1 MVFLMRSRPA
11 TLRLFQSTRSMTTS
25 AKVNIDHIKRV
36 GVIGSGQMGLG
47 IAYVAA
53 NVTQLPVVLMDI
65 SKEQTDRGIAFMN
78 KLLEKDVAKNKITAE
93 HANKVRELITTTN
106 HMDGLAQT
114 DVVIEAASENLDI
127 KKAIFRDL
135 DKICHAE
142 AILAT
147 NTSSISITKIAA
159 ATSRPEKVIG
169 MHFMNPVPV
178 MKLVEVIP
186 GLATDNKVLQETK
199 ALATAMGKTCTQVTD
214 IPGFV
219 ANRLLMP
226 YINEAFMVLEGQFA
240 TAEDIDTTMKLG
252 TNMPM
257 GPLVLADFIGLDT
270 CLAIMK
276 VLYEN
281 TGDSKYRPCVLL
293 QKYVD
298 AGWHG
303 KKNGRGVYTY

>member
-1 MVFLMRSRPA
+1 
-11 TLRLFQSTRSMTTS
+11 
-25 AKVNIDHIKRV
+25 
-36 GVIGSGQMGLG
+36 MGLG

-53 NVTQLPVVLMDI
+53 NVTRLPVVLMDVN
-65 SKEQTDRGIAFMN
+65 EAQTTKGLQFMD

-93 HANKVRELITTTN
+93 HAKLTRELVSTTSSMT
-106 HMDGLAQT
+106 GLANT
-114 DVVIEAASENLDI
+114 DFVIEAASENPAI
-127 KKAIFRDL
+127 KNAIFKEL
-135 DKICHAE
+135 DQVCKAE
-142 AILAT
+142 AILAS

-159 ATSRPEKVIG
+159 ATKRPDQVIG

-178 MKLVEVIP
+178 MKLVEIIP
-186 GLATDNKVLQETK
+186 GLATSDPVLQQTRDF
-199 ALATAMGKTCTQVTD
+199 AHAMGKTTTVVQD

-226 YINEAFMVLEGQFA
+226 YINEALMLLESNFA
-240 TAEDIDTTMKLG
+240 SAEDIDTTMKLG

-257 GPLVLADFIGLDT
+257 GPLTLADFIGLDT

-276 VLYEN
+276 VLHEN

-298 AGWHG
+298 AGWLG
-303 KKNGRGVYTY
+303 KKAKRGVYSY